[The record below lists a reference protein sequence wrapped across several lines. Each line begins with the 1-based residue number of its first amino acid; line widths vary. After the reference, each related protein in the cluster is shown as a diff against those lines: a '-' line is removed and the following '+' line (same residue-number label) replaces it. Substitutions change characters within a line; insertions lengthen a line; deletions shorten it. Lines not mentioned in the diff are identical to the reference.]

1 MAALK
6 TRTTTASV
14 SQFIDA
20 IKDPDRRK
28 DCRTILGMMKKA
40 TAARPRMWGSSV
52 VGFGKYH
59 YRYDSGREGDWFV
72 IGFSPRK
79 QNLTL
84 YLMTGLDPHSAL
96 LRKLG
101 KHKLGKSCL
110 YISRLSD
117 VDLPTLRELITRS
130 VNGKLMGQVD
140 R

>member
-1 MAALK
+1 MAELK
-6 TRTTTASV
+6 TKSTTASV

-28 DCRTILGMMKKA
+28 DCRTVLGMMKKA
-40 TAARPRMWGSSV
+40 TGARPRMWGSSI
-52 VGFGKYH
+52 VGFGKYR
-59 YRYDSGREGDWFV
+59 YRYASGREGDWFV

-84 YLMTGLDPHSAL
+84 YLMSGANSHGAL

-101 KHKLGKSCL
+101 KHKLGMGCL
-110 YISRLSD
+110 YINRLTD
-117 VDLPTLRELITRS
+117 VDLPTLRDLITRS
-130 VNGKLMGQVD
+130 AKGKLMGQVD